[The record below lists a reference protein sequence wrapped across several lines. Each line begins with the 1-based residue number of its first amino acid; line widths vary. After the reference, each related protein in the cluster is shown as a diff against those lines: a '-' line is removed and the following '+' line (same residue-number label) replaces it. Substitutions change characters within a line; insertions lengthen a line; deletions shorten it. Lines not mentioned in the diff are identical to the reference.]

1 MRTALLFSSTAT
13 GNGPADRQINQSIE
27 APAKGLLGAAILAPA
42 SSGLRGFEA
51 DLRAFVAVGDAPH
64 FERLRMKRLL
74 LLVVALT
81 SGFVVALT
89 PGFGSPRANETA
101 AHETALEQG
110 ELLSGKVLEVKDVE
124 NYTYLRL
131 QTRDGEIWA
140 AIPRTGVEVDAQ
152 VTIKNPS
159 PMDGFESP
167 SLHRIFDRIVFG
179 TLADADSHSGAHG
192 TAAMHAAIGQQS
204 GVAKVDVPKAT
215 GPDARTVAEVVEKTP
230 DLNEHAVKIRGQ
242 VVKFT
247 PNVLGKNWLHLRD
260 GSGSVANGSNDILV
274 VTQDEANVGDV
285 VLVTGIVR
293 TDRDLG
299 SGYSYRVLIEEAR
312 LQR

>member
-1 MRTALLFSSTAT
+1 
-13 GNGPADRQINQSIE
+13 
-27 APAKGLLGAAILAPA
+27 
-42 SSGLRGFEA
+42 
-51 DLRAFVAVGDAPH
+51 
-64 FERLRMKRLL
+64 MKRLL
-74 LLVVALT
+74 LLVVAMT

-89 PGFGSPRANETA
+89 LGFGSPRASETA
-101 AHETALEQG
+101 PQETAVE
-110 ELLSGKVLEVKDVE
+110 ESEFLSGKVLEVKDVE

-140 AIPRTGVEVDAQ
+140 AIPKTVVQVDAQ

-167 SLHRIFDRIVFG
+167 SLHRTFDRIVFG
-179 TLADADSHSGAHG
+179 TLADADSLSAAHG
-192 TAAMHAAIGQQS
+192 MAAMHTSMGQQP
-204 GVAKVDVPKAT
+204 GVAEVDVPKAT
-215 GPDARTVAEVVEKTP
+215 GPDARTVAEVAEKTT
-230 DLNEHAVKIRGQ
+230 DLNEHAVTIRGQ

-260 GSGSVANGSNDILV
+260 GSGSAAKGSDDILV
-274 VTQDEANVGDV
+274 VTQDEAKVGEV